1 MENTS
6 QLMAAQDSA
15 SNRQKKKMNIS
26 NSVSYLNQKQIGELN
41 LNYKKILNEK
51 QQKQQVI
58 PSRYIV

>member
-1 MENTS
+1 
-6 QLMAAQDSA
+6 MAAQDST